1 MVSNSESRK
10 YLMRQYGVHEHNIQ
24 RLEESVASGDWDS
37 IFAIAFLDSRNSG
50 IFFQLYFDLFPD
62 DRKYEYLLY
71 TYTHGGDNMSFV
83 RKEIRRARHYGN
95 PEFPPELD
103 GQEVLTVYR
112 AGAEP
117 IDRAKLS
124 LSWTLDL
131 DKAIWFKN
139 AKELMRLGDCH
150 IYQAKIKKDKVLAY
164 TDIREEKEVIQYR
177 NVFDIVDITDS
188 IPASEQ

>member
-1 MVSNSESRK
+1 MVSNCESRK
-10 YLMRQYGVHEHNIQ
+10 YLLRQYGVHEHNIQ
-24 RLEESVASGDWDS
+24 RLEECFASGNWGG
-37 IFAIAFLDSRNSG
+37 IMGIAFLDSRNSG
-50 IFFQLYFDLFPD
+50 IFFQLYFDLFPED
-62 DRKYEYLLY
+62 MKYEYLLY
-71 TYTHGGDNMSFV
+71 IYTHGGDNMSFV
-83 RKEIRRARHYGN
+83 RKEIRRARRYGV
-95 PEFPPELD
+95 PEFPPEVE
-103 GQEVLTVYR
+103 GQDVLTVYR
-112 AGAEP
+112 AGSEP

-150 IYQAKIKKDKVLAY
+150 IYQAKIKRDKVLAY
-164 TDIREEKEVIQYR
+164 TDNREEKEVIQYR

>member
-10 YLMRQYGVHEHNIQ
+10 YLLRQYGVHEHNIQ
-24 RLEESVASGDWDS
+24 RLEECVASGNWGG
-37 IFAIAFLDSRNSG
+37 IMGIAFLDSCNSG
-50 IFFQLYFDLFPD
+50 IFFQLYFDLFPED
-62 DRKYEYLLY
+62 MKYEYLLY

-83 RKEIRRARHYGN
+83 RKEIRRARRYGV
-95 PEFPPELD
+95 PEFPPEVE
-103 GQEVLTVYR
+103 GQDVLTVYR
-112 AGAEP
+112 AGSEP

-150 IYQAKIKKDKVLAY
+150 IYQAKIKRDKVLAY
-164 TDIREEKEVIQYR
+164 TDNREEKEVIQYR